1 MKPQL
6 LCGLLL
12 AINST
17 CAYAQQSQLEPWDAL
32 LKPHYFP
39 HADIVEDAT
48 VIDLTAP
55 YRSEDAAVT
64 SIRIKAMM
72 AQTPERYIAAIH
84 LFVDENPEP
93 LVGRFDFTPAASRA
107 DLALRIRIDRYTH
120 VRAIAVLNTG
130 EHHMAKRFVK
140 AHGGCAIPMA
150 IDYKQAMAG
159 LGKIQLRTIPPE
171 ETAADDALPTQL
183 RIRHPNFTGMQ
194 MDYKIYAIRPA
205 HYVKTLRVS
214 LDHTPILTA
223 ETGISISEDPSF
235 RFFLSPGAS
244 GKLTAAITD
253 SKGNQWT
260 EIVDI

>member
-64 SIRIKAMM
+64 PIRIKAMM

-107 DLALRIRIDRYTH
+107 DLALHDRA
-120 VRAIAVLNTG
+120 VRGVRTLALGGDAVNLGQQTPPPHLNQHADAILNGMLAYDGTAVARL
-130 EHHMAKRFVK
+130 AR
-140 AHGGCAIPMA
+140 
-150 IDYKQAMAG
+150 AG
-159 LGKIQLRTIPPE
+159 VFG
-171 ETAADDALPTQL
+171 
-183 RIRHPNFTGMQ
+183 
-194 MDYKIYAIRPA
+194 
-205 HYVKTLRVS
+205 
-214 LDHTPILTA
+214 A
-223 ETGISISEDPSF
+223 ETSI
-235 RFFLSPGAS
+235 
-244 GKLTAAITD
+244 
-253 SKGNQWT
+253 
-260 EIVDI
+260 